1 MDDPC
6 HSPELELGLLLL
18 LVFNILGV
26 LLFWPRELEVESG
39 MSSEGSS
46 QPWQDFLELE
56 AAREDSC

>member
-1 MDDPC
+1 M
-6 HSPELELGLLLL
+6 LELGLLLL
-18 LVFNILGV
+18 VFSIFGV

-56 AAREDSC
+56 AGREGFIRTKNH